1 MSKHRA
7 KVGSAIFLA
16 AFVAGSKLV
25 LGLLLLARFPAC
37 FAGAMAFGERVKGFQ
52 ALLLLPPLC
61 LTGGSM
67 RLLQADGLKLLRDG
81 FIEPVQ
87 EFLEIAPFGLPQ
99 PILGSFPEAGGVFL
113 PILQQ
118 HFELLL
124 GVTFGR
130 QQTSERLCC
139 LVVTIAHQ
147 IEHHL
152 QGERFG
158 HAEFSD

>member
-1 MSKHRA
+1 
-7 KVGSAIFLA
+7 
-16 AFVAGSKLV
+16 
-25 LGLLLLARFPAC
+25 
-37 FAGAMAFGERVKGFQ
+37 MAFGERVESLQ

-67 RLLQADGLKLLRDG
+67 RLLQADGLMLLSDG
-81 FIEPVQ
+81 LIEPVQ

-99 PILGSFPEAGGVFL
+99 SVLGSFPEAGGVFF
-113 PILQQ
+113 PILLQ
-118 HFELLL
+118 HRELLF
-124 GVTFGR
+124 GVTFGC

-152 QGERFG
+152 
-158 HAEFSD
+158 